1 MIRSRRLV
9 LVAAVVALGLSACG
23 DPNTTT
29 PVADKPQVIQLA
41 SSQGGSGEALPAAVD
56 SANAST
62 ESKIAVMGSTKFVY
76 AGELPALDGP
86 AGSWFFA
93 AGQQPDADRIAK
105 LAAALGVQG
114 DVRTLPAEQGG
125 GWAVGP
131 EDYSAAV
138 LTVGS
143 DGMLS
148 WYLSPGQPT
157 ATSVG

>member
-1 MIRSRRLV
+1 M
-9 LVAAVVALGLSACG
+9 
-23 DPNTTT
+23 
-29 PVADKPQVIQLA
+29 
-41 SSQGGSGEALPAAVD
+41 PAAAD
-56 SANAST
+56 AANAST
-62 ESKIAVMGSTKFVY
+62 ESKIAIMASTKFVY
-76 AGELPALDGP
+76 DGELPALDGP

-93 AGQQPDADRIAK
+93 PGQKPDVDRIAK

-114 DVRTLPAEQGG
+114 DVRTLSVEQGG

-148 WYLSPGQPT
+148 WYLERGTVRRHQCRLRFC
-157 ATSVG
+157 VWRCCH